1 MKSQNKKIRPEKQVK
16 PEKLPGEQG
25 QPARAGDAA
34 PAISVTATESA
45 SSASAAATAK
55 SSSAKSSSTKSSAG
69 KPASVKGLT
78 ERANYEKLIFTV
90 AITASL
96 VLHALALLVH
106 FVMPKTVENKPRDA
120 DLEII
125 LVNSK
130 HAKRP
135 VNAEALAQADLD
147 GGGAHDSGR
156 SKSPLPDMKRSE
168 DGDALQTNTRKI
180 AELEEQQKQLID
192 QAKLKDD
199 FRQQKQEKKNTDEK
213 PRPSTGEDSV
223 DTTKA
228 LARMAAEISQTIE
241 DQNKRPRKTYITP
254 STKRLDH
261 AIYYKAVQK
270 RIEDTGTLNFPQK
283 DGKKLYGEMFISI
296 PIFQDGTIYEKEGG
310 PRIEVSS
317 GDKALDAA
325 ALRIVRRSGPF
336 GHYPKASLGPD
347 SNEVFI
353 MFARFKFTR
362 EQQLETELRKGPN

>member
-1 MKSQNKKIRPEKQVK
+1 MKSQNKKTRPEKQVK
-16 PEKLPGEQG
+16 QEKLPGEQG
-25 QPARAGDAA
+25 QLAKAGDAVSTTSVTTA
-34 PAISVTATESA
+34 TAVAVTAT
-45 SSASAAATAK
+45 
-55 SSSAKSSSTKSSAG
+55 SSSAKNSSG
-69 KPASVKGLT
+69 KLASIEVRT

-106 FVMPKTVENKPRDA
+106 FVMPKTVDNKPRDA

-180 AELEEQQKQLID
+180 AELEEQQKQLMD

-283 DGKKLYGEMFISI
+283 DGKKLYGEMFVSI
-296 PIFQDGTIYEKEGG
+296 PIYQDGTIYEKEGG

-336 GHYPKASLGPD
+336 GHYPKASLGPN

>member
-1 MKSQNKKIRPEKQVK
+1 MKSQNKKTKPAKQVK
-16 PEKLPGEQG
+16 QENLPGEQD
-25 QPARAGDAA
+25 QHAQAGEAVSVA
-34 PAISVTATESA
+34 SVSSVTS
-45 SSASAAATAK
+45 AATAGSKVK
-55 SSSAKSSSTKSSAG
+55 SGSARSQTIKLG
-69 KPASVKGLT
+69 ASK
-78 ERANYEKLIFTV
+78 ANHENLIFTV

-106 FVMPKTVENKPRDA
+106 FVMPKTIDNKPRDA

-130 HAKRP
+130 HAKPP
-135 VNAEALAQADLD
+135 VTAEALAQADLD

-168 DGDALQTNTRKI
+168 DGDALQTNSRKI
-180 AELEEQQKQLID
+180 AELEEQQKQLLD
-192 QAKLKDD
+192 QAKLKDN
-199 FRQQKQEKKNTDEK
+199 FRQEKQEKKNTEDK
-213 PRPSTGEDSV
+213 PQPSTGTDNV